1 MAKLDIKLFKETMD
15 EFKDKLENDPFRT
28 GAVLREQYPDDICE
42 MIELLFWAKGSK
54 EITIKISTDSED
66 LLKVE
71 ILNRK

>member
-1 MAKLDIKLFKETMD
+1 MAKVNLNLFKETID

-28 GAVLREQYPDDICE
+28 GEILREQYPDDICE
-42 MIELLFWAKGSK
+42 MIELLFWAKGSR
-54 EITIKISTDSED
+54 ELTIKITPDSED